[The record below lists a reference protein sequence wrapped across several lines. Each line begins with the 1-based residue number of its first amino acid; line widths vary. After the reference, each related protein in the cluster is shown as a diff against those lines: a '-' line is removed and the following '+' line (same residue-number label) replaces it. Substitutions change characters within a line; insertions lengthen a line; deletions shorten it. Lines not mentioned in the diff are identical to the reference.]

1 MASRKPHARFVT
13 SLALMGA
20 LAGVLIWSKLR
31 LSTNMPR
38 SAYADPKDAQVDPA
52 ADPVDATDTTAEAPV
67 PAIDPDAAS
76 SAEHAETVESEVGQT
91 GGIREDG

>member
-1 MASRKPHARFVT
+1 MASRKPHAKFFT

-38 SAYADPKDAQVDPA
+38 SAYADPKDSQV
-52 ADPVDATDTTAEAPV
+52 E
-67 PAIDPDAAS
+67 PDAAAGTAS
-76 SAEHAETVESEVGQT
+76 DPVASGAASPT
-91 GGIREDG
+91 GRHEASQSEDGTSVEDRAGG

>member
-1 MASRKPHARFVT
+1 MASRKPHAKFFT

-38 SAYADPKDAQVDPA
+38 SAYADPRELQVDES
-52 ADPVDATDTTAEAPV
+52 DT
-67 PAIDPDAAS
+67 PDAVSEPGAMGTHDAVNPAVNPAVRPES
-76 SAEHAETVESEVGQT
+76 DESEPGESAEF
-91 GGIREDG
+91 RDDG

>member
-1 MASRKPHARFVT
+1 MASRKPHAKFFT

-52 ADPVDATDTTAEAPV
+52 PEPGTVTS
-67 PAIDPDAAS
+67 PDAVNP
-76 SAEHAETVESEVGQT
+76 AERPEAVESEVGQT
-91 GGIREDG
+91 AEVRDDG